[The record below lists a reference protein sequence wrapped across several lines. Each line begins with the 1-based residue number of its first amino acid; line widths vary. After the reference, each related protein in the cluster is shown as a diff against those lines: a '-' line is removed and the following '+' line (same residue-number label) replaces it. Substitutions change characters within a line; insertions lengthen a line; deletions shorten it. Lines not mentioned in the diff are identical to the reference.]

1 MKFLFPLLISFLLPF
16 WGSSVKTIPLSF
28 QVIHSTNPNAK
39 ESLNKALNLEGDKQI
54 KEDEIVIVNLW
65 ATWCAPCI
73 QEVPELNELV
83 EAYKGRPVRF
93 LAFSNENL
101 KVYEAFLN
109 KRPEFEFHYEQNFG
123 NAEAVKYIK
132 SLDEKFNGNA
142 VPMHLLINADGSIDQ
157 VLLGASPIYPKMIR
171 DFLDRQLSKN

>member
-1 MKFLFPLLISFLLPF
+1 MKLLFTLLMSFLLPF
-16 WGSSVKTIPLSF
+16 LGSSIKTIPVSDQLVRS
-28 QVIHSTNPNAK
+28 INSNAK
-39 ESLNKALNLEGDKQI
+39 ENLNRALNLEGDKLI

-83 EAYKGRPVRF
+83 EEYKGRPVRF
-93 LAFSNENL
+93 LAFSNEDL
-101 KVYEAFLN
+101 KVYNSFLS

-123 NAEAVKYIK
+123 NSEAVSYIK

-142 VPMHLLINADGSIDQ
+142 VPMHVLINADGSIDQ
-157 VLLGASPIYPKMIR
+157 VLLGASPIYPKMMR
-171 DFLDRQLSKN
+171 DFLDRQLSLK